1 MQRDIDFMDWRQGS
15 GALPQTPPGR
25 ACTPRTPRQASAD
38 APGGAPGPATA
49 GSAEAVAT
57 AGAEH
62 VYASQ
67 EGVWAAELR
76 TAQSNRGRS
85 RSIGI
90 AGSDGEGGTSPS
102 ASESARDVGS
112 GECTHAPAGFGAEPH
127 WPRAEFAPRMFK
139 LRGVSLKRV
148 SSGELFRPGQ
158 VPQNTCLHFSPR
170 WQARPR
176 AKRSGEGK

>member
-1 MQRDIDFMDWRQGS
+1 MRRNIDFMDWRQGN

-38 APGGAPGPATA
+38 ASGGAPGPATA

-85 RSIGI
+85 RSIGT

-148 SSGELFRPGQ
+148 SSGGQYPPG
-158 VPQNTCLHFSPR
+158 VAL
-170 WQARPR
+170 
-176 AKRSGEGK
+176 